1 MGILPVIHPTARGSR
16 IALIVETDN
25 AEAHAIGIYCSLRG
39 MSHIYDNPRL
49 VIIYHPW
56 TFTVVLSFDS
66 FRDLRSF
73 EGQRQAFGK
82 RPFHISCTRPL
93 TPCGASASKCNCKS
107 NKYLRKY
114 KENLYYL
121 RFLWITVVNV
131 SSCSMEM
138 YKERGNEFGQ
148 NGELCYIPQCGTY
161 VHHCGMYIRH
171 CGTYIPQCGI

>member
-1 MGILPVIHPTARGSR
+1 MPRKIIFNNRHLFISLLGNVPVALMFPISDLATIKRMRGTFQSSISLLEASR
-16 IALIVETDN
+16 IAQQSETDN

-56 TFTVVLSFDS
+56 TFTVVLSFDDFGKVAKFTS
-66 FRDLRSF
+66 S
-73 EGQRQAFGK
+73 QRQAFGK

-121 RFLWITVVNV
+121 RFL
-131 SSCSMEM
+131 
-138 YKERGNEFGQ
+138 
-148 NGELCYIPQCGTY
+148 
-161 VHHCGMYIRH
+161 
-171 CGTYIPQCGI
+171 